1 MKTKFPN
8 QIDTSSELPV
18 VRDGV
23 TEISSEIF
31 NSMRSAIIQIE
42 KVLGINPQGVVGGT
56 VGGRISGSLDGS
68 GNLLREALER
78 ANVIFG
84 QITNDN
90 IADNGAIDES
100 KLKLNIPTSVLQSE
114 VSQVASLINGIAI
127 KLDEIS
133 SILNLHLSPIARN
146 RHKATSIYVE
156 TAENLSS
163 EIATNSIQGDDLQ
176 SILKL
181 LYSSHINLSAFATE
195 LNNSHK
201 SSQIYFDNSRIST
214 LTEAQ
219 NLQEA
224 VEDIAAVNADAIIDS
239 FSYLNSNGMVNFGKK
254 TNSYES
260 LSRNDILLQPS
271 VISFSPSSASYS
283 TIYLS
288 EPTLPVSA
296 INEFDILVISNQIF
310 TPDDG
315 EHYIKSVALD
325 GTGKVTSIDIFS
337 SIKTTASGATTVS
350 VYKNAYHY
358 SNKNGLNSA
367 VRERPSYT
375 NTPELVIA
383 HPNAAT
389 IISSGLDA
397 TKVTYDGGSVS
408 LPRYFRIISDES
420 LDIAVDIYDGLSDPN
435 DQNIDTIISK
445 INETFLDQN
454 FPALA
459 YKIKIASCYELA
471 ITHLIPDLATDNK
484 RRSLRIEAGEPVGS
498 DATSMLGFS
507 SILGD
512 IFYGKMGNPLHING
526 VLQKNFYDIFLF
538 TSENISFE
546 SGSNKIFLTGSS
558 FYSYGINIGDMI
570 YISDPEM
577 PTDAYVARISSVSES
592 QIEIEGLS
600 VSFSGGLTEN
610 SIVFILKNTIKVSD
624 LNFEIVSGGNGYM
637 LIDAM
642 ADKYGRL
649 LYSKRAEISAHMQSS
664 GFFATVIDISSG
676 YIKND
681 DVTITIN
688 TSGEAFITSGSPSIN
703 GEITNIFSS
712 GEYKLRSPTND
723 GYIIIRVEYDNAP
736 SSILTCTVN
745 GLSEPSL
752 DIYHISRFIF
762 GPTLGRIFGF
772 YGSPGIPNIIDKRV
786 FGTIDSKQISPKF
799 IEKYIEQPRHDLR
812 GSGII
817 SGCLISNVTIGSDAE
832 AGDFVTFDVS
842 SGVAVVNGVRFA
854 VDYKSGIKRYTEED
868 FYVGISD
875 KGCVSFLSPGSMGES
890 PTSTSSISY
899 AMIGFIRI
907 DGSALPTVLDEDQ
920 KFFDLRFFIDRIDYK
935 FSKEIIVATDQSE
948 GHFTDIESAVRYAS
962 FYKKIYMTNGV
973 RSTGGPTIR
982 IREGVYEISKTIL
995 VDIDLQI
1002 IGSGPGTILKRA
1014 GDILNGD
1021 PYTLLENIDPL
1032 KCLFLV
1038 GGGTNS
1044 RSTNIIKGCLFKD
1057 FVFEEN
1063 SSFSGDSSVF
1073 FISQNIGN
1081 LTGFFEDPPVFRFEG
1096 IQCYG
1101 PQIEL
1106 DVAPFVS
1113 ERFIVLSSTD
1123 ETLSIPNRKSFGN
1136 VIVSGCY
1143 FNRMGDG
1150 AGIIKVITED
1160 TSDVTIK
1167 NIICSGN
1174 IADNLYPDSATYP
1187 ASSKL
1192 IHGDSYSFVNKINL
1206 REVNNA
1212 INDN

>member
-1 MKTKFPN
+1 
-8 QIDTSSELPV
+8 
-18 VRDGV
+18 
-23 TEISSEIF
+23 
-31 NSMRSAIIQIE
+31 
-42 KVLGINPQGVVGGT
+42 
-56 VGGRISGSLDGS
+56 
-68 GNLLREALER
+68 
-78 ANVIFG
+78 
-84 QITNDN
+84 
-90 IADNGAIDES
+90 
-100 KLKLNIPTSVLQSE
+100 
-114 VSQVASLINGIAI
+114 
-127 KLDEIS
+127 
-133 SILNLHLSPIARN
+133 
-146 RHKATSIYVE
+146 
-156 TAENLSS
+156 
-163 EIATNSIQGDDLQ
+163 
-176 SILKL
+176 
-181 LYSSHINLSAFATE
+181 
-195 LNNSHK
+195 
-201 SSQIYFDNSRIST
+201 
-214 LTEAQ
+214 
-219 NLQEA
+219 
-224 VEDIAAVNADAIIDS
+224 
-239 FSYLNSNGMVNFGKK
+239 
-254 TNSYES
+254 
-260 LSRNDILLQPS
+260 
-271 VISFSPSSASYS
+271 
-283 TIYLS
+283 
-288 EPTLPVSA
+288 
-296 INEFDILVISNQIF
+296 
-310 TPDDG
+310 
-315 EHYIKSVALD
+315 
-325 GTGKVTSIDIFS
+325 
-337 SIKTTASGATTVS
+337 
-350 VYKNAYHY
+350 
-358 SNKNGLNSA
+358 
-367 VRERPSYT
+367 
-375 NTPELVIA
+375 LVIA

-498 DATSMLGFS
+498 DATLMLGFS

-570 YISDPEM
+570 YISDPEI
-577 PTDAYVARISSVSES
+577 PADAYVARISSVSES

-637 LIDAM
+637 LIDSM

-688 TSGEAFITSGSPSIN
+688 TSGEAFITSGSPPIN
-703 GEITNIFSS
+703 GEVTNIFSS

-817 SGCLISNVTIGSDAE
+817 SGCLISNVTTGSDAE

-854 VDYKSGIKRYTEED
+854 VDYKSGIKRYTGED

-875 KGCVSFLSPGSMGES
+875 KGCISFLSPGSMGES

-995 VDIDLQI
+995 VDIDLQV

-1014 GDILNGD
+1014 GDISVGQIFD
-1021 PYTLLENIDPL
+1021 PAKNIDPL
-1032 KCLFLV
+1032 LCLFLI
-1038 GGGTNS
+1038 GGGIGT
-1044 RSTNIIKGCLFKD
+1044 RSDDIVRGCHFKD
-1057 FVFEEN
+1057 FVFEESTSFYGV
-1063 SSFSGDSSVF
+1063 SSIF
-1073 FISQNIGN
+1073 FISENIGSFLAPVEN
-1081 LTGFFEDPPVFRFEG
+1081 PPIFRFEN

-1101 PQIEL
+1101 PQTHML
-1106 DVAPFVS
+1106 SAPYIF
-1113 ERFIVLSSTD
+1113 EYFIILSSTNSA
-1123 ETLSIPNRKSFGN
+1123 LSIPTARWFGN
-1136 VIVSGCY
+1136 LIVNGCY
-1143 FNRMGDG
+1143 FNNMGDSSG
-1150 AGIIKVITED
+1150 LIKVITAD
-1160 TSDVTIK
+1160 NIQVTIK
-1167 NIICSGN
+1167 NIICSAN
-1174 IADNLYPDSATYP
+1174 IADNLNPDAPTVP
-1187 ASSKL
+1187 ASGKL
-1192 IHGDSYSFVNKINL
+1192 IYDSYSLVNMVNL

-1212 INDN
+1212 LNDN